1 MRQLSVVTI
10 FGFTVIGLL
19 TGPASSEEPIKIG
32 VMFPL
37 TGPISAQGGPERDA
51 IKQAFD
57 EENNTIAGRKV
68 ELLYE
73 DSEGRPDV
81 GLTKTRAQVER
92 DRRFEARSS

>member
-1 MRQLSVVTI
+1 MCHR
-10 FGFTVIGLL
+10 FAGAVIGIVAL
-19 TGPASSEEPIKIG
+19 GSMIQPALSQDPIKIG

-57 EENNTIAGRKV
+57 EENNAVAGRKI

-73 DSEGRPDV
+73 DSTGRPDV
-81 GLTKTRAQVER
+81 GLT
-92 DRRFEARSS
+92 